1 MADLEVTL
9 KRLLNKCP
17 DITLSA
23 EDVQDI
29 IDNGINGV
37 IRRYKGVPEPI
48 VEEVIEE
55 VVEEIEEF
63 DEELDSNAEI
73 QTHIEECDDE
83 DCDCKSVFDEI
94 EED

>member
-1 MADLEVTL
+1 MADLEVSL

-23 EDVQDI
+23 DDVQDI

-37 IRRYKGVPEPI
+37 IRRYKGVPEPE
-48 VEEVIEE
+48 VEEVIEK

-63 DEELDSNAEI
+63 DEEISPEEEVR
-73 QTHIEECDDE
+73 THIEECDDE
-83 DCDCKSVFDEI
+83 FCECKSVFDEI
-94 EED
+94 EEE